1 MCHTKNSPPPP
12 NHDRHVRLHQTRSMS
27 MMKIIKEE
35 EEERETK
42 PAEKA
47 PGKSKRAAARKSRKK
62 KSRRKKPKYLS
73 LRSSRLSAKSGVVVS
88 SARAAA
94 EADEVD
100 TDIKMTEAT
109 TTTARRPGQQ
119 LNLFP
124 LHPELNAAEA
134 DHQSDDNVA
143 LLFESHGGATLHGLL
158 TSTDT
163 ATATTTSTMSSDHDQ
178 DESNYSSY
186 AYRRGGDIVRTA
198 MRGSGGD
205 PSVEK
210 WVCYSEL
217 VKEEVELTATTSS
230 ASTCCS
236 VGDDRKKSHQ
246 NQRLALKLDYTE
258 VLNAWSDKGSLY
270 IKAED
275 GEPPPQTVP
284 DLLQDQL
291 FEHLHDSSANIED
304 LWRVPVEGGSG
315 SGSLARKTQ
324 RQESLMRYK
333 QKRENRLFSKRIRY
347 EVRKLNA
354 EKRPRIKGRFV
365 RNS

>member
-1 MCHTKNSPPPP
+1 MCHNKNSPPP
-12 NHDRHVRLHQTRSMS
+12 NHARHVKLIRTRSIS

-35 EEERETK
+35 EDEVK
-42 PAEKA
+42 PVKK
-47 PGKSKRAAARKSRKK
+47 PKRATAAARKSRKK
-62 KSRRKKPKYLS
+62 RSRRKKPKYLS
-73 LRSSRLSAKSGVVVS
+73 LRSSRLSARNDAVS
-88 SARAAA
+88 TAAVDDVDSKMTTEAAA
-94 EADEVD
+94 
-100 TDIKMTEAT
+100 
-109 TTTARRPGQQ
+109 RRRGQQQQ

-134 DHQSDDNVA
+134 AAADHQSDDNVA
-143 LLFESHGGATLHGLL
+143 LLFESEGGATLHGLL

-163 ATATTTSTMSSDHDQ
+163 ATTTTSTMSSDHDQ
-178 DESNYSSY
+178 AESNYG
-186 AYRRGGDIVRTA
+186 YRRGGGEDIVRTA

-205 PSVEK
+205 RSVEK

-236 VGDDRKKSHQ
+236 VGDDRKSHQ
-246 NQRLALKLDYTE
+246 DQRLALKLDYEE

-270 IKAED
+270 IKTED

-291 FEHLHDSSANIED
+291 FQHLHDSSANIED
-304 LWRVPVEGGSG
+304 LWRVPEEGGS
-315 SGSLARKTQ
+315 LERKRVQ
-324 RQESLMRYK
+324 RQESLLRYK
-333 QKRENRLFSKRIRY
+333 RKRENRLFSKQIRY

-354 EKRPRIKGRFV
+354 EKRPRVKGRFV
-365 RNS
+365 RSS